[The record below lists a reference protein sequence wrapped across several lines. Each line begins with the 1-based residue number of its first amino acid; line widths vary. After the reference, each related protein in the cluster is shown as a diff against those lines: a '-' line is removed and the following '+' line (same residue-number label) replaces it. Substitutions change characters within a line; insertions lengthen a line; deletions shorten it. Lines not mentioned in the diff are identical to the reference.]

1 MGTAQLSMTP
11 GRAALVGLLDRYLR
25 GLLDPF
31 VTLGEAHKL
40 MYFMQAAGEPL
51 QISFS
56 KGDDGP
62 YGENLRKVVGAME
75 GHMIF
80 GLGAGGDRADKRLSL
95 VPGAVEDASEVV
107 AATTGTQA
115 HFNRV
120 AELVAGFESPF
131 GLELLSTV
139 HWVVAEEGAMTVE
152 EVIERTYAWN
162 ERKKQFSRRQI
173 ALAYDVLSEQGWI
186 EGASGAR
193 TAPSGDPPASC

>member
-1 MGTAQLSMTP
+1 MGTAPLSMTP

-31 VTLGEAHKL
+31 VTLREAHKL

-51 QISFS
+51 QITFG
-56 KGDDGP
+56 KRDDGP
-62 YGENLRKVVGAME
+62 YGENLRDVVGAME
-75 GHMIF
+75 GHMIS
-80 GLGAGGDRADKRLSL
+80 GVGTGGDRSYKRLRL

-107 AATTGTQA
+107 AAATVTRA

-120 AELVAGFESPF
+120 AELAAGFESPF

-139 HWVVAEEGAMTVE
+139 HWVVAEEGAGTVE
-152 EVIERTYAWN
+152 EVIEATYAWN
-162 ERKKQFSRRQI
+162 ERKEQFSRRQI

-186 EGASGAR
+186 EDAAGPR
-193 TAPSGDPPASC
+193 TAPSGGPPASR